1 MTTNLKLA
9 WRNIWRNRRRTFITV
24 ASVFFGVLLS
34 TFMTSMQEGTY
45 SKMIDNVVGFYSGYI
60 QIHHPDYW
68 ENKTI
73 DYCFT
78 PDDTLMEALSKNP
91 EIRAIVPRLES
102 FALMAYGNN
111 TKGGVLIGIDPEK
124 EDAMSNL
131 SQWIVKGDYLNPDD
145 DGILLAVNLAKNL
158 GVQVNDTL
166 ILLSQGYHG
175 STAAALFPVRGILKF
190 PSPTMNNMGG
200 YIDLKTAQNFFS
212 IPNQY
217 SSLVLMVN
225 NYSEVNK
232 QTHILRNNIGNKYE
246 IMTWD
251 EMDPLTKNMIDADRS
266 GAYITKG
273 ILYTLVGFGI
283 FGTVIMMMAE
293 RRKEMGI
300 MVAIGMQKSR
310 LSFIL
315 FFEIALIG
323 IIGVLVGFAFSL
335 PFISYLVYHPIPLT
349 GESAKAYEEFGF
361 EPAMYFS
368 AQWFIFARQV
378 LIIFVLT
385 LLVFCYPL
393 IKTFRMKLTKA
404 LRT

>member
-1 MTTNLKLA
+1 MA
-9 WRNIWRNRRRTFITV
+9 WRNIWRNRKRTVITV

-45 SKMIDNVVGFYSGYI
+45 SKMIDNVVSSYSGYI
-60 QIHHPDYW
+60 QVHHPEYW
-68 ENKTI
+68 DNKTI

-78 PDDTLMEALSKNP
+78 PGDSLIKALEKNP
-91 EIRAIVPRLES
+91 QITSFVPRLES
-102 FALMAYGNN
+102 FALLSYSNN
-111 TKGGVLIGIDPEK
+111 TKGGALIGVDPVK
-124 EDAMSNL
+124 ENNMSNL
-131 SQWIVKGDYLNPDD
+131 SQWVIEGNYLEAGDN
-145 DGILLAVNLAKNL
+145 GILLAVNLAKNL
-158 GVQVNDTL
+158 GVEVNDTL
-166 ILLSQGYHG
+166 VLISQGYHG

-190 PSPTMNNMGG
+190 PSPAMNNMGG
-200 YIDLKTAQNFFS
+200 YIDLKNAQNFFS
-212 IPNQY
+212 VPNQY
-217 SSLVLMVN
+217 SSLVLMVTD
-225 NYSEVNK
+225 YSEVNK
-232 QTHILRNNIGNKYE
+232 QKHLLQNEFNGRYE

-273 ILYTLVGFGI
+273 ILYALVGFGI

-300 MVAIGMQKSR
+300 MIAIGMQKKR
-310 LSFIL
+310 LSSIL

-323 IIGVLVGFAFSL
+323 FIGVLVGFAVSL
-335 PFISYLVYHPIPLT
+335 PFISYFVYHPIPLT

-378 LIIFVLT
+378 LIIFIIT
-385 LLVFCYPL
+385 LLVYLYPL
-393 IKTFRMKLTKA
+393 VKTYGMKLTKA
-404 LRT
+404 LHA